1 MTNEYQSAA
10 FTGIGG
16 WPAVLSQL
24 FARGDLSRET
34 TTLAFGE
41 ILAGRAEPVQ
51 IAAFVAALRTK
62 GETVDEIAGCIQAM
76 REHGQPLAPIPGAI
90 DTCGTG
96 GDRSGTINVSTCA
109 ALIAAACGAKVV
121 KHGNRAASSRT
132 GSADVLEALGV
143 VIELGPTGVEAC
155 VEASGL
161 GFCFAPR
168 YHPAM
173 RHAGPVRRELG
184 AATIFNILGPL
195 ANPARVTRQA
205 VGVGDPTMAEKMLDV
220 LVTNGAEHALVFYG
234 HDGLDE
240 LSTVANSTVFESH
253 LDETGHRSRT
263 TYEVDP
269 RKLGL
274 GPAALD
280 MLRGGEAAENA
291 NRIRLLLEGERGPQR
306 DLILL
311 NGAAAL
317 IVAGIASNL
326 EDGLTLG
333 ESAIDSGRAADV
345 LERFVVASKAAA
357 EAALI

>member
-1 MTNEYQSAA
+1 MTDQYESAA
-10 FTGIGG
+10 FAAVGG
-16 WPAVLSQL
+16 WPTILSQL
-24 FARGDLSRET
+24 FARTDLSRET
-34 TTLAFGE
+34 TALAFGE
-41 ILAGRAEPVQ
+41 ILAGRAEPAQ

-62 GETVDEIAGCIQAM
+62 GETVDEIAGCVQAM
-76 REHGQPLAPIPGAI
+76 RDHGELLAPIPGAI

-143 VIELGPTGVEAC
+143 VIELGPKGVESC
-155 VEASGL
+155 VEASGV

-205 VGVGDPTMAEKMLDV
+205 VGVGDPKMAEKMLDV
-220 LVTNGAEHALVFYG
+220 LVANGAEHALVFYG

-240 LSTVANSTVFESH
+240 LSTVTNSTVFESH
-253 LDETGHRSRT
+253 LDASGSRSRT
-263 TYEVDP
+263 SYEIDP
-269 RKLGL
+269 RELGI

-280 MLRGGEAAENA
+280 MLRGGEATENA
-291 NRIRLLLEGERGPQR
+291 GRVRLLLEGERGPQR

-317 IVAGIASNL
+317 VVAGLAKDL
-326 EDGLTLG
+326 AEGLTLG
-333 ESAIDSGRAADV
+333 ETAIDSGAAQGV
-345 LERFVVASKAAA
+345 LERLVTASKAAA
-357 EAALI
+357 EAGLT